1 MDSLK
6 RRFLSQFGK
15 VSAGAALIPITGI
28 NTAVASTAI
37 RNNNQPDR
45 KGEVGKR
52 YAMAVDLRKCVG
64 CQACSYLAANS
75 RTTRP
80 ANTNVVLPQ
89 VNPPTQRERH
99 GIQSLR
105 RC

>member
-28 NTAVASTAI
+28 NTTVASTAI

-45 KGEVGKR
+45 KGEIGKR
-52 YAMAVDLRKCVG
+52 YAMALKSTVRKKRSVSLLLPPAGFRSGDAMFFTICIPWK
-64 CQACSYLAANS
+64 AA
-75 RTTRP
+75 
-80 ANTNVVLPQ
+80 
-89 VNPPTQRERH
+89 
-99 GIQSLR
+99 
-105 RC
+105 